1 MIHFLLQTI
10 DPLAFKDATP
20 FGTAIYGL
28 LVLALVGAIIYLVK
42 KLDSKD
48 KDYKDL
54 AEKTMVVI
62 TEVKEKILDIRDHR
76 VSWVG
81 GERNTPSDYPVPD
94 SQLSK
99 WVAHVDKH
107 DKDLFRTKTA

>member
-1 MIHFLLQTI
+1 MIDLILQV
-10 DPLAFKDATP
+10 DPNLFKDASP

-28 LVLALVGAIIYLVK
+28 LVLALIAAIIYLIK

-76 VSWVG
+76 ATVITKLDDLYK
-81 GERNTPSDYPVPD
+81 EITRLKND
-94 SQLSK
+94 
-99 WVAHVDKH
+99 H
-107 DKDLFRTKTA
+107 D

>member
-1 MIHFLLQTI
+1 MTQLLLQV
-10 DPLAFKDATP
+10 DPNLFKDASP

-28 LVLALVGAIIYLVK
+28 FVLALIGAIIYLIK

-62 TEVKEKILDIRDHR
+62 TEVKDKILDIRDYR
-76 VSWVG
+76 ITVVNKLD
-81 GERNTPSDYPVPD
+81 ELYKEITK
-94 SQLSK
+94 LK
-99 WVAHVDKH
+99 
-107 DKDLFRTKTA
+107 KDHE

>member
-1 MIHFLLQTI
+1 MIYILLQAI
-10 DPLAFKDATP
+10 DPLVFQDATP

-28 LVLALVGAIIYLVK
+28 LVLALIAAIIYLIK

-76 VSWVG
+76 ATVITKLDDLYK
-81 GERNTPSDYPVPD
+81 EITRLKND
-94 SQLSK
+94 
-99 WVAHVDKH
+99 H
-107 DKDLFRTKTA
+107 D

>member
-1 MIHFLLQTI
+1 MIYILLQAI
-10 DPLAFKDATP
+10 DPLVFKDATP

-28 LVLALVGAIIYLVK
+28 FILGLIAAIIYLIK
-42 KLDSKD
+42 RIDAKD

-76 VSWVG
+76 ATVITKLDDLYK
-81 GERNTPSDYPVPD
+81 EITRLKND
-94 SQLSK
+94 
-99 WVAHVDKH
+99 H
-107 DKDLFRTKTA
+107 D

>member
-10 DPLAFKDATP
+10 DPLVFQDATP

-28 LVLALVGAIIYLVK
+28 LVLALIAAIIYLIK

-76 VSWVG
+76 ATVITKLDDLYK
-81 GERNTPSDYPVPD
+81 EITRLKND
-94 SQLSK
+94 
-99 WVAHVDKH
+99 H
-107 DKDLFRTKTA
+107 D

>member
-1 MIHFLLQTI
+1 MIHFLLQAI
-10 DPLAFKDATP
+10 DPLVFQDATP

-76 VSWVG
+76 ATVITKLDDLYK
-81 GERNTPSDYPVPD
+81 EITRLKND
-94 SQLSK
+94 
-99 WVAHVDKH
+99 H
-107 DKDLFRTKTA
+107 D

>member
-1 MIHFLLQTI
+1 MIHFLLQAI
-10 DPLAFKDATP
+10 DPLVFQDASP

-28 LVLALVGAIIYLVK
+28 LVLALIAAIIYLIK

-76 VSWVG
+76 ATVITKLDDLYK
-81 GERNTPSDYPVPD
+81 EITRLKND
-94 SQLSK
+94 
-99 WVAHVDKH
+99 H
-107 DKDLFRTKTA
+107 D

>member
-1 MIHFLLQTI
+1 MIYILLQAI
-10 DPLAFKDATP
+10 DPLVFQDATP

-76 VSWVG
+76 ATVITKLDDLYK
-81 GERNTPSDYPVPD
+81 EITRLKND
-94 SQLSK
+94 
-99 WVAHVDKH
+99 H
-107 DKDLFRTKTA
+107 D

>member
-10 DPLAFKDATP
+10 DPLVFKDASP

-28 LVLALVGAIIYLVK
+28 LVLALIAAIIYLIK

-76 VSWVG
+76 ATVITKLDDLYK
-81 GERNTPSDYPVPD
+81 EITRLKND
-94 SQLSK
+94 
-99 WVAHVDKH
+99 H
-107 DKDLFRTKTA
+107 D

>member
-1 MIHFLLQTI
+1 MIYILLQAI
-10 DPLAFKDATP
+10 DPLVFQDASP

-28 LVLALVGAIIYLVK
+28 LVLALITAIIYLIK

-76 VSWVG
+76 ATVITKLDDLYK
-81 GERNTPSDYPVPD
+81 EITRLKND
-94 SQLSK
+94 
-99 WVAHVDKH
+99 H
-107 DKDLFRTKTA
+107 D

>member
-1 MIHFLLQTI
+1 MIHILLQAI
-10 DPLAFKDATP
+10 DPLVFQDATP

-76 VSWVG
+76 ATVITKLDDLYK
-81 GERNTPSDYPVPD
+81 EITRLKND
-94 SQLSK
+94 
-99 WVAHVDKH
+99 H
-107 DKDLFRTKTA
+107 D

>member
-1 MIHFLLQTI
+1 MIYILLQAI
-10 DPLAFKDATP
+10 DPLVFKDATP

-28 LVLALVGAIIYLVK
+28 FILGLIAAIIYLIK
-42 KLDSKD
+42 KLDAKD

-76 VSWVG
+76 ATVITKLDDLYK
-81 GERNTPSDYPVPD
+81 EITRLKND
-94 SQLSK
+94 
-99 WVAHVDKH
+99 H
-107 DKDLFRTKTA
+107 D